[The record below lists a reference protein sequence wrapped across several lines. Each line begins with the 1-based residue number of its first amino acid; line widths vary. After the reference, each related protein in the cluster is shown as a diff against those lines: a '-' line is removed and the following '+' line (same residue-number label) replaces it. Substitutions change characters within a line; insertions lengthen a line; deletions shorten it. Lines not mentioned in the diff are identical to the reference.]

1 MGPGK
6 SQPAITYVLA
16 IFLVID
22 PHIPPPPH
30 TPTRPPFNSSW
41 KERETLPMCEAHP
54 DNAIAC
60 LQGEL
65 GFFFLPKQLL
75 KWCFGPFFSEAG
87 HNLY

>member
-1 MGPGK
+1 
-6 SQPAITYVLA
+6 
-16 IFLVID
+16 
-22 PHIPPPPH
+22 
-30 TPTRPPFNSSW
+30 
-41 KERETLPMCEAHP
+41 MCEAHP